1 MRWPRRPSGGP
12 SAPLIRHLFQQGNR
26 VRILRFNR
34 RLTLRLGGLLGGLL
48 PVALILAQTTTPTP
62 APQVMEIHLDGIV
75 HPVSA
80 DFITGGMQQAIERRY
95 ALILLQMN
103 TPGGLDDSMRQI
115 INKIIQSPVPVVV
128 FVAPSGS
135 RAASAGFFILLSAD
149 IAAMAPG
156 TNTGAAHPV
165 LLGGQMDEVMK
176 QKVENDA
183 AAYLRSIA
191 GKRGRD
197 VELAQ
202 TGVTESKSFTEEE
215 ALKGRLIDL
224 IAPNRAELLTLL
236 DGYAVTRFD
245 GTQEVLHL
253 SGAQVEVYSPSFRQ
267 SFLSRILDPNIA
279 FILLIL
285 GVLGLYVEF
294 SNPGLI
300 LPGVAGGIAL
310 ILALFAFSLLPVN
323 WAGAALIFLAIV
335 FFVLEAKFA
344 TSGILA
350 AGGVLSMVLGALML
364 INTRLPG
371 GSIALSTALSVA
383 LPFALITIFL
393 LRLVIRARQLKV
405 ATGTAGMVGELGRAE
420 TPLSPQGKVYVHGE
434 LWDAY
439 CAQPVPA
446 GAAIRVKS
454 LDGMTLEVEPVFRS
468 ATGAGAGA
476 VHQQPQPQTPKGA

>member
-1 MRWPRRPSGGP
+1 MASLGFKA
-12 SAPLIRHLFQQGNR
+12 SLAPL
-26 VRILRFNR
+26 
-34 RLTLRLGGLLGGLL
+34 LGSLLLWLL
-48 PVALILAQTTTPTP
+48 PAAPATAQSPPLT
-62 APQVMEIHLDGIV
+62 PQVMEIHLDGIV

-80 DFITGGMQQAIERRY
+80 DFITGAMQQAIERRDT
-95 ALILLQMN
+95 LILLQLN

-115 INKIIQSPVPVVV
+115 IEKIIQSPVPVVV
-128 FVAPSGS
+128 YVAPSGS

-165 LLGGQMDEVMK
+165 LFGGPMDEVMK

-191 GKRGRD
+191 GKRGRN

-202 TGVTESKSFTEEE
+202 SGVTESKSFTEEE
-215 ALKGRLIDL
+215 SLKGRLIDL
-224 IAPNRAELLTLL
+224 VAPNRAELLAKL
-236 DGYAVTRFD
+236 DGYTVTRFD
-245 GTQEVLHL
+245 GTTEVLHL
-253 SGAQVEVYSPSFRQ
+253 TGAQVEVYNPSFRQ

-335 FFVLEAKFA
+335 FFVLEAKFV
-344 TSGILA
+344 THGILA

-371 GSIALSTALSVA
+371 GSIALTTALSVA
-383 LPFALITIFL
+383 VPFALITVFL
-393 LRLVIRARQLKV
+393 LRLVIASRHVKV
-405 ATGTAGMVGELGRAE
+405 ATGTSGMVGEIGRVE
-420 TPLSPQGKVYVHGE
+420 TALSPHGRVYVHGE
-434 LWDAY
+434 LWDAFSS
-439 CAQPVPA
+439 QPIPA
-446 GAAIRVKS
+446 GSAIRVKS
-454 LDGMTLEVEPVFRS
+454 LDGMTLEVEPVSRPAS
-468 ATGAGAGA
+468 NPAPPE
-476 VHQQPQPQTPKGA
+476 PQEQTPKGA

>member
-1 MRWPRRPSGGP
+1 MT
-12 SAPLIRHLFQQGNR
+12 
-26 VRILRFNR
+26 ILRFKTSR
-34 RLTLRLGGLLGGLL
+34 AILLGSLLLWLL
-48 PVALILAQTTTPTP
+48 PGASVCAQTSNPAP
-62 APQVMEIHLDGIV
+62 APQVIEIHLDGIV
-75 HPVSA
+75 HPISA

-95 ALILLQMN
+95 ALILLQVN

-165 LLGGQMDEVMK
+165 LLGGQMDDVMK

-191 GKRGRD
+191 GKRGRN

-215 ALKGRLIDL
+215 ALEGRLIDL
-224 IAPNRAELLTLL
+224 VAPNRAELLSKLE
-236 DGYAVTRFD
+236 GYTVTRFD
-245 GTQEVLHL
+245 GTREVLHL
-253 SGAQVEVYSPSFRQ
+253 SGAQVEVYNPSFRQ

-285 GVLGLYVEF
+285 GILGLYVEF

-323 WAGAALIFLAIV
+323 WAGAVLIFMAIV
-335 FFVLEAKFA
+335 FFVLEAKFV
-344 TSGILA
+344 THGILA
-350 AGGVLSMVLGALML
+350 AGGVLAMVLGALML

-383 LPFALITIFL
+383 LPFALITVFL
-393 LRLVIRARQLKV
+393 LRLVIRARGAKV
-405 ATGTAGMVGELGRAE
+405 ATGISGMVGELGRAE
-420 TPLSPQGKVYVHGE
+420 TAISPEGKVYVHGE
-434 LWDAY
+434 LWDA
-439 CAQPVPA
+439 CSSQPIPA

-454 LDGMTLEVEPVFRS
+454 LTGMTLTVEPVSRPTS
-468 ATGAGAGA
+468 SPIE
-476 VHQQPQPQTPKGA
+476 HEPQQQTPKGA

>member
-1 MRWPRRPSGGP
+1 
-12 SAPLIRHLFQQGNR
+12 
-26 VRILRFNR
+26 
-34 RLTLRLGGLLGGLL
+34 
-48 PVALILAQTTTPTP
+48 
-62 APQVMEIHLDGIV
+62 MEIHLDGIV

-80 DFITGGMQQAIERRY
+80 DFITGGIQRAIEQRY
-95 ALILLQMN
+95 SLIILQMN
-103 TPGGLDDSMRQI
+103 TPGGLDDSMREI
-115 INKIIQSPVPVVV
+115 INKIIQSPVPVAVL
-128 FVAPSGS
+128 VAPSGS

-191 GKRGRD
+191 GKRGRN

-215 ALKGRLIDL
+215 ALEGILIDV
-224 IAPNRAELLTLL
+224 IASDRAELLTKL
-236 DGYAVTRFD
+236 DGRTVTRFD
-245 GTQEVLHL
+245 GTQEVLNL
-253 SGAQVEVYSPSFRQ
+253 SGAQVEMYSPSFRQ

-344 TSGILA
+344 TSGVLA

-371 GSIALSTALSVA
+371 GRIALATALSVA
-383 LPFALITIFL
+383 VPFALITILL
-393 LRLVIRARQLKV
+393 LRLVIRASSAKV
-405 ATGTAGMVGELGRAE
+405 STGIVGMVGEVGRAE
-420 TPLSPQGKVYVHGE
+420 TAVSPQGKVYVHGE
-434 LWDAY
+434 LWDAVSEEPV
-439 CAQPVPA
+439 QP

-454 LDGMTLEVEPVFRS
+454 VDGMVLEVEPVIHATPGS
-468 ATGAGAGA
+468 ATPGNAPPDTASSPVEPEPREQTTQGA
-476 VHQQPQPQTPKGA
+476 

>member
-1 MRWPRRPSGGP
+1 MTRRPMN
-12 SAPLIRHLFQQGNR
+12 F
-26 VRILRFNR
+26 
-34 RLTLRLGGLLGGLL
+34 RLVLLAGLLLAGGVGL
-48 PVALILAQTTTPTP
+48 PLRAQEPP
-62 APQVMEIHLDGIV
+62 AAPPQVLEIHLDGMV

-80 DFITGGMQQAIERRY
+80 DFLTGGMQQAIERNF
-95 ALILLQMN
+95 ALILIEMN
-103 TPGGLDDSMRQI
+103 TPGGLDDSMREI
-115 INKIIQSPVPVVV
+115 IEKIIQSPVPVVV
-128 FVAPSGS
+128 YVAPSGS

-165 LLGGQMDEVMK
+165 LLGGGMDEVMK

-191 GKRGRD
+191 GKRGRN

-202 TGVTESKSFTEEE
+202 TGVTESKSFTEQE
-215 ALKGRLIDL
+215 ALQGRLIDL
-224 IAPNRAELLTLL
+224 VAANRAELLAKL
-236 DGYAVTRFD
+236 DGYTVTRFD
-245 GTQEVLHL
+245 GTRQVLRL
-253 SGAQVEVYSPSFRQ
+253 AGAQVELYNPSFRQ
-267 SFLSRILDPNIA
+267 RFLSRILDPNIA

-300 LPGVAGGIAL
+300 LPGVAGGIAI

-335 FFVLEAKFA
+335 FFVLEAKF
-344 TSGILA
+344 TTGGILG
-350 AGGVLSMVLGALML
+350 AGGVLAMVLGALML

-371 GSIALSTALSVA
+371 GSIALSTALGVA
-383 LPFALITIFL
+383 IPFALITVFL
-393 LRLVIRARQLKV
+393 LRLVLQARRAKV

-420 TPLSPQGKVYVHGE
+420 TAISPQGKVLVHGE

-439 CAQPVPA
+439 SAQPIPA
-446 GAAIRVKS
+446 GATIRVVS
-454 LDGMTLEVEPVFRS
+454 LNEMTLEVEP
-468 ATGAGAGA
+468 ATRPLPGAPP
-476 VHQQPQPQTPKGA
+476 QQPLSKGA